1 MTTALTDRPR
11 QSHERRSAAAG
22 SLVSMVSG
30 LMARLATWRAW
41 IVSAST
47 FVVFAGLFFGSS
59 APFAIP
65 PVEAACGQAP
75 PDVRFTSSAS
85 DVSSFLD
92 ACGVVGRDAYQS
104 MQMADLLYPL
114 VFGLFMAASLALALA
129 HLAPGRQSV
138 LAVAAL
144 PLVGT
149 VFDYLENVFA
159 WLAMAAYPDP
169 SATGSL
175 LGLASAA
182 KTTAFWI
189 AGIVL
194 IGAVGALAVVE
205 GRRRLRH
212 RAVRIVRGAA
222 DEPATNEDA

>member
-1 MTTALTDRPR
+1 MTTTLTDRPKQR
-11 QSHERRSAAAG
+11 HERRSAAAE
-22 SLVSMVSG
+22 SLVAMVAG
-30 LMARLATWRAW
+30 LMARLASWRVW

-65 PVEAACGQAP
+65 QVEAACGQAP

-92 ACGVVGRDAYQS
+92 ACGAVGRDAYQS
-104 MQMADLLYPL
+104 MQMADLFYPL
-114 VFGLFMAASLALALA
+114 VFGLFLATSLALALSR
-129 HLAPGRQSV
+129 LTPRRQSV
-138 LAVAAL
+138 LALAAL

-182 KTTAFWI
+182 KTTTFWI

-194 IGAVGALAVVE
+194 FGAVGAIAVVE
-205 GRRRLRH
+205 GRRRLRP
-212 RAVRIVRGAA
+212 RAVRLGAVSEA
-222 DEPATNEDA
+222 EANGAK